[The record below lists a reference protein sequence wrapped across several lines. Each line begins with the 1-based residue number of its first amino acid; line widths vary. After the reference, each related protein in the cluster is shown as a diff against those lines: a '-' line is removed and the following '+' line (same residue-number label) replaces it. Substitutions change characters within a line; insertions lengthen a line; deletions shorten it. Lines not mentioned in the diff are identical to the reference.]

1 VAQTPVAAD
10 DPVSGP
16 EPRARRSAKE
26 TLGPDGPFASRAGY
40 ERRDEQL
47 AMAEAVERALEDDT
61 VLLCEAGTGVGKTLA
76 YLVPAVLSGKRVVV
90 STATR
95 ALQDQIATRDLPA
108 IARALG
114 REPSVAIAKGLSNY
128 VCLRRLAEA
137 RRATDL
143 GAARRSLPVVAEWAL
158 ASKTGDIAELTTV
171 AEDDPVWADV
181 TSSSETRVGASCAHF
196 DECFVTRMR
205 RELSAARIVLV
216 NHHLFFADLALR
228 AKAGPAAERAGV
240 LPPYDAV
247 IFDEAHRIEDV
258 ASAFFGARVST
269 AQIGALLRDALRAF
283 GSLSEHD
290 AARAVRL
297 AEHAQ
302 GAAAAFFSA
311 LRRLGERLRA
321 PETRLSRWRPEG
333 EARGLGADGDGGAA
347 GPTARVTLGH
357 DALSR
362 DEEQAHRELDDA
374 LDHLESFADDHAVS
388 DAIEVVRR
396 RARAIRDDLAAIVEP
411 ATHHVAWMETRG
423 DHVALSASL
432 VDVGGVFRE
441 HVVAKAGGVVLTS
454 ATLTTVPLGGA
465 GEEAGPSGFAFLR
478 RRLGLTQ
485 THVPTDELELASPF
499 DFDERALLYVP
510 RDLPDVSHPSF
521 LDRVAERAA
530 ELVRMVGGGAF
541 MLTTSVRAMRAL
553 GAALSHKTGLDV
565 LVQGDAPKSALLSR
579 FREHGD
585 AVLVATLSYW
595 EGVDVP
601 GDALR
606 LVMFDKLPFAV
617 PTDAL
622 VAARSRRLAEAGLD
636 PFAAYSVP
644 EAAITLKQ
652 GVGRLLR
659 TKSDRGIVAVFDH
672 RLVTRAYG
680 QRILERLPVKGRT
693 EELEEV
699 AAFWARLSSQ
709 RAP

>member
-1 VAQTPVAAD
+1 LLFKVAGREVDGWALNISRGGLRAILDEPLDLGTEVEVTIADGEPRLSRIVWIQEEPDGAIVGGRVPRRRGARSRSRLHLHPRAGRGVAQTPVAAD

-247 IFDEAHRIEDV
+247 IFDE
-258 ASAFFGARVST
+258 GAPDRGRRERV
-269 AQIGALLRDALRAF
+269 L
-283 GSLSEHD
+283 
-290 AARAVRL
+290 
-297 AEHAQ
+297 
-302 GAAAAFFSA
+302 
-311 LRRLGERLRA
+311 
-321 PETRLSRWRPEG
+321 
-333 EARGLGADGDGGAA
+333 
-347 GPTARVTLGH
+347 
-357 DALSR
+357 
-362 DEEQAHRELDDA
+362 
-374 LDHLESFADDHAVS
+374 
-388 DAIEVVRR
+388 R
-396 RARAIRDDLAAIVEP
+396 RAR
-411 ATHHVAWMETRG
+411 
-423 DHVALSASL
+423 
-432 VDVGGVFRE
+432 VDR
-441 HVVAKAGGVVLTS
+441 
-454 ATLTTVPLGGA
+454 
-465 GEEAGPSGFAFLR
+465 
-478 RRLGLTQ
+478 
-485 THVPTDELELASPF
+485 
-499 DFDERALLYVP
+499 
-510 RDLPDVSHPSF
+510 PD
-521 LDRVAERAA
+521 RRAA
-530 ELVRMVGGGAF
+530 
-541 MLTTSVRAMRAL
+541 T
-553 GAALSHKTGLDV
+553 
-565 LVQGDAPKSALLSR
+565 
-579 FREHGD
+579 
-585 AVLVATLSYW
+585 
-595 EGVDVP
+595 
-601 GDALR
+601 
-606 LVMFDKLPFAV
+606 
-617 PTDAL
+617 
-622 VAARSRRLAEAGLD
+622 
-636 PFAAYSVP
+636 
-644 EAAITLKQ
+644 
-652 GVGRLLR
+652 
-659 TKSDRGIVAVFDH
+659 
-672 RLVTRAYG
+672 
-680 QRILERLPVKGRT
+680 
-693 EELEEV
+693 
-699 AAFWARLSSQ
+699 
-709 RAP
+709 